1 MPLDEAFWSFSET
14 PIGRASISVVH
25 KATTRDGR
33 RVAVKVLRPGI
44 EHQVARD
51 LDLFQPLLEL
61 VAKQTGEYAAGQLL
75 AMFQGFRVQ
84 IGEEL
89 DLRNEA
95 RAMAHYGRLLAQ
107 VELHRVTVP
116 EVFTELSGPRVL
128 TMEFFDGVPV
138 DDLTTVAGYGY
149 DPACR
154 RSSRGSC

>member
-1 MPLDEAFWSFSET
+1 MPFDEVRRAVEADLGMPLDEAFWSFSET

-44 EHQVARD
+44 EHQVATD
-51 LDLFQPLLEL
+51 LDLFQPLLEI

-95 RAMAHYGRLLAQ
+95 RAMAHYRRLLDQ
-107 VELHRVTVP
+107 VDLHAGDGAR
-116 EVFTELSGPRVL
+116 
-128 TMEFFDGVPV
+128 GVPRAV
-138 DDLTTVAGYGY
+138 RVPGCSPWSSST
-149 DPACR
+149 ACR
-154 RSSRGSC
+154 STT